1 MLVSCSNS
9 HCTIQFA
16 GTLRACPKCG
26 SAPKVRAEP
35 CKVEM
40 APIGVRTWGRI
51 LLHSVEVGVVLLN
64 LIPVYL
70 MKGDG
75 IAGAL
80 IRTLIELGMLIA
92 IYHGGEIIRTF
103 WVFRAIVGFVITAY
117 FFATSGG
124 WSYFLSALFCA
135 YSVYVVRFSDSVSAF
150 ISHQD
155 SSNGTVR

>member
-9 HCTIQFA
+9 NCTIQFA

-26 SAPKVRAEP
+26 SAPKTRVEP
-35 CKVEM
+35 GKVEM
-40 APIGVRTWGRI
+40 APIGVRTRGRI
-51 LLHSVEVGVVLLN
+51 LLHSVEAGVVLLN

-75 IAGAL
+75 IAWSL
-80 IRTLIELGMLIA
+80 IRTLIELGMLIS

-117 FFATSGG
+117 SFATSGG
-124 WSYFLSALFCA
+124 WGNFLGALFCA

-155 SSNGTVR
+155 SSSGTVR